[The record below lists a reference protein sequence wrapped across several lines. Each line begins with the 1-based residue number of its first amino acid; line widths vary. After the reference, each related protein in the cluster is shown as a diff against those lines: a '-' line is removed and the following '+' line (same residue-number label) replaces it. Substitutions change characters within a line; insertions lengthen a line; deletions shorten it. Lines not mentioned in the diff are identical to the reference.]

1 MKMTTHRK
9 KPLILTNSPRH
20 YHIECTENSME
31 SKPDEVR
38 CKGLILVDIIAK
50 CKQRHLITKQR
61 QVLKRLEGLVTN
73 YKGEICQPAP
83 AHKLMQP
90 TYE

>member
-1 MKMTTHRK
+1 M
-9 KPLILTNSPRH
+9 
-20 YHIECTENSME
+20 EN
-31 SKPDEVR
+31 KHNEVR

-50 CKQRHLITKQR
+50 CKQRRLITKQR

-73 YKGEICQPAP
+73 YRGEICQPAP

>member
-1 MKMTTHRK
+1 M
-9 KPLILTNSPRH
+9 
-20 YHIECTENSME
+20 ENKHS
-31 SKPDEVR
+31 EVR

-50 CKQRHLITKQR
+50 CKQRHLITK
-61 QVLKRLEGLVTN
+61 RLEGLVTN
-73 YKGEICQPAP
+73 YRGEICQPAP